1 MILVYIYIYTHR
13 VVHQCLPNQFFVYM
27 APWVYLSPEFACF
40 LGPVP
45 VVTKMPSRGHAIPT
59 AGVGPPK
66 RASLLSVEGALAY
79 LMDLM

>member
-1 MILVYIYIYTHR
+1 MEIKNDI
-13 VVHQCLPNQFFVYM
+13 Q
-27 APWVYLSPEFACF
+27 APCVYLTPEFACF

-45 VVTKMPSRGHAIPT
+45 VVTKMPLRGHAIPT
-59 AGVGPPK
+59 EGVGPPK